1 MYNENGREVAE
12 REPRS
17 REREMAEVVGCRAG
31 GEVHVRV
38 DGETSVAG
46 VEPSSSNMQES

>member
-1 MYNENGREVAE
+1 MYNENGRAVAE

-17 REREMAEVVGCRAG
+17 RERESADVVGCRAG
-31 GEVHVRV
+31 GEMHVRV

-46 VEPSSSNMQES
+46 VEPSSSKTQES